1 MTHRQLALTF
11 AVCLQ
16 SVAPAAVAQTLPPAM
31 HAEVA
36 ARSPESVAASP
47 ADPSQPARR
56 ADPSPPEPAPA
67 ATPDAAPALRTFRG
81 HPEDDLLREM
91 ATRPVLRVIER
102 FNSSTLV
109 FHCDLG
115 DGIEMAFKPAR
126 QGEHDWWVHEV
137 AGYELARAL
146 GMDGRVPPAVARR
159 VPVSALDGFL
169 REANLEVN
177 RDGTVDGAAIFWM
190 PVLRRTNLHT
200 AESRDEW
207 NPWLDPR
214 REIPAAR
221 RVRATQIAALIAF
234 DYLQANFDRWN
245 SANVPQDER
254 DDLVFRDN
262 NRGWYIENLVRLDRG
277 GIDGLRRI
285 PASLLTAIE
294 RTPGAALARRTV
306 QATPRILSAHQV
318 EQYELRRRALLAK
331 VAELVA
337 EHGRERVV
345 IDDSAA
351 PIARPPVEPVAPSA
365 AVASEDGARGRRRR
379 HHRRHREEGEATA
392 PARPHHHRRHHRD
405 DDANG
410 ATGGRH
416 ERHERRRHRRHHE

>member
-1 MTHRQLALTF
+1 M
-11 AVCLQ
+11 
-16 SVAPAAVAQTLPPAM
+16 
-31 HAEVA
+31 
-36 ARSPESVAASP
+36 
-47 ADPSQPARR
+47 
-56 ADPSPPEPAPA
+56 
-67 ATPDAAPALRTFRG
+67 RTFRG

-91 ATRPVLRVIER
+91 ATRPILRVIER

-126 QGEHDWWVHEV
+126 QGEHDWWIHEV

-146 GMDGRVPPAVARR
+146 GMEGRVPPAVARR

-262 NRGWYIENLVRLDRG
+262 NRGWYMENLVRLDRG

-285 PASLLTAIE
+285 PASLLAAIE

-306 QATPRILSAHQV
+306 QATPRILSERQV
-318 EQYELRRRALLAK
+318 AQYELRRRALLAK
-331 VAELVA
+331 VAELVT
-337 EHGRERVV
+337 EYGRDRVV

-351 PIARPPVEPVAPSA
+351 PIARPPASPRGRP
-365 AVASEDGARGRRRR
+365 VASEDGRARRRR
-379 HHRRHREEGEATA
+379 HHRRHDDAAGSEHASPTAAATTAATTTTPPPPAARPTARATSATA
-392 PARPHHHRRHHRD
+392 AV
-405 DDANG
+405 
-410 ATGGRH
+410 ATGTSSGAGRP
-416 ERHERRRHRRHHE
+416 EAPPPRGSCDARGAGSRTVAWTLRRSTKIS

>member
-1 MTHRQLALTF
+1 MMNARQLALSL

-16 SVAPAAVAQTLPPAM
+16 SVAPTAIAQTLPPAM

-36 ARSPESVAASP
+36 ARSPESVASSP
-47 ADPSQPARR
+47 ANPAQPVRH
-56 ADPSPPEPAPA
+56 ADPVPTAPEPAS
-67 ATPDAAPALRTFRG
+67 APNNAPTMRMFRG
-81 HPEDDLLREM
+81 HPEDDVLREM

-126 QGEHDWWVHEV
+126 QGEHDWWIHEV

-146 GMDGRVPPAVARR
+146 GMEGRVPPAVARR

-200 AESRDEW
+200 AESRDQW

-214 REIPAAR
+214 REIPAEH

-245 SANVPQDER
+245 SANVPQDEH
-254 DDLVFRDN
+254 DDLIFRDN

-277 GIDGLRRI
+277 GIDGFRRI

-294 RTPGAALARRTV
+294 RTPAAALARRTV
-306 QATPRILSAHQV
+306 QATPRILGERQL

-331 VAELVA
+331 VAELIA

-351 PIARPPVEPVAPSA
+351 PIARPPSPPEAAASA
-365 AVASEDGARGRRRR
+365 SSSEDGARRRRRRRR
-379 HHRRHREEGEATA
+379 HHDDTETAA
-392 PARPHHHRRHHRD
+392 PASRHHRRRHHD
-405 DDANG
+405 DSTPGD
-410 ATGGRH
+410 TERTS
-416 ERHERRRHRRHHE
+416 ERHRRHRRHRHE